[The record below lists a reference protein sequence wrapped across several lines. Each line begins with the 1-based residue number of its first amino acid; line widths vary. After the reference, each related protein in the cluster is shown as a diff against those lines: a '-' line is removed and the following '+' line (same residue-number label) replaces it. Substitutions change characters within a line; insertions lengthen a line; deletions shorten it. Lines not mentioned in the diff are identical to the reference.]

1 MTMISNDQIFNQM
14 RRFLA
19 IFISPMVGCIVI
31 LRDDVFEIYAYAY
44 LITLIIQ
51 ILLIESSLYIYSAFR
66 EVNLKTYIGLAIIYC
81 IAFTI
86 LGIIQPIKYRQLS
99 ISDLNNF
106 IDPFGFFAAY
116 SIGNIFCYYHLY
128 FKHQVSNHEDV

>member
-19 IFISPMVGCIVI
+19 IFITPMVGCIVI

-66 EVNLKTYIGLAIIYC
+66 RVNLKTYLGLAIIYC
-81 IAFTI
+81 MAFTI
-86 LGIIQPIKYRQLS
+86 LRIIRPSRQLS
-99 ISDLNNF
+99 ISDLNWF
-106 IDPFGFFAAY
+106 METFGFFAKY
-116 SIGNIFCYYHLY
+116 SLGNIFCYYHLY
-128 FKHQVSNHEDV
+128 FKHQVSNHENV